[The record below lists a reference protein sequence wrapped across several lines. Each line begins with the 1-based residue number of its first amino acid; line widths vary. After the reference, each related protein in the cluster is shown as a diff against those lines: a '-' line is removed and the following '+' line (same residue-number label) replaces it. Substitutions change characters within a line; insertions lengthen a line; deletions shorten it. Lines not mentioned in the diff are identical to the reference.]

1 MRPLRALIRQQTPH
15 ETGVDVEFV
24 IVHLADAQPPFLIR
38 GCEPTAGHF
47 TAVSEKR
54 ALITAFLRKPN
65 GCASLYRD
73 KARVNKLCIMILGQ
87 RGYDPTMNDHIR
99 YHYDDIEQ
107 AARRFRDHAQQVEDM
122 LQRSMR
128 CVRLMDEGAWI
139 GEGADEYRF
148 ELESLLIPA
157 LRKLHNAVGD
167 TAWALLRAI
176 EMIQDADQMISNGFE
191 GDLDL
196 STIPSIALGTVGI
209 GGGTGFGGF
218 GARFFERFG
227 AWMGSGMGTSGATG
241 TPPEGTIEMGQ
252 SPVSGNIGGRM
263 GRGRFFNPLEE
274 MLNSQTGLPDFFG
287 GPDGPVQRPPW
298 FTEFDDTG
306 AGVSGAPDSSIL
318 VAGAGDPQALASDIV
333 KTSQATG
340 GGGVSGVFNPDSDAA
355 LRGPGALPGGQL
367 APNVVLSPAARAM
380 VSWIKAHPDGTL
392 ILPPFSAGTGAE
404 ALAALANEGFDL
416 SGLNIATVGTPAVNF
431 PEGLQIT
438 SIESLSD
445 LAKLA

>member
-1 MRPLRALIRQQTPH
+1 
-15 ETGVDVEFV
+15 
-24 IVHLADAQPPFLIR
+24 
-38 GCEPTAGHF
+38 
-47 TAVSEKR
+47 
-54 ALITAFLRKPN
+54 
-65 GCASLYRD
+65 
-73 KARVNKLCIMILGQ
+73 
-87 RGYDPTMNDHIR
+87 MNDHIR

-122 LQRSMR
+122 LQRMMR

-148 ELESLLIPA
+148 ELENLLIPA

-176 EMIQDADQMISNGFE
+176 EIIQDADRMISNGFE
-191 GDLDL
+191 GNLDL
-196 STIPSIALGTVGI
+196 STIPSFTPGTVGV

-227 AWMGSGMGTSGATG
+227 AWMGGGFGAPGTTG
-241 TPPEGTIEMGQ
+241 SPPEGMIEMGQ
-252 SPVSGNIGGRM
+252 DPVSGNLSGRM
-263 GRGRFFNPLEE
+263 GRGRFFNPLQD
-274 MLNSQTGLPDFFG
+274 MLNNQSGLPDWFS

-298 FTEFDDTG
+298 FTEFNADGTG
-306 AGVSGAPDSSIL
+306 VTGAPDSSIL
-318 VAGAGDPQALASDIV
+318 VAGAGDPQQLASDIV

-340 GGGVSGVFNPDSDAA
+340 GGGVSGVFNPDPDAA

-367 APNVVLSPAARAM
+367 APGTTLSPAAQAM
-380 VSWIKAHPDGTL
+380 VEWIKAHPDGML
-392 ILPPFSAGTGAE
+392 VLPPFSAGTGAE
-404 ALAALANEGFDL
+404 ALAALANQGFDL
-416 SGLNIATVGTPAVNF
+416 SGLNIATIGTPQVNF
-431 PEGLQIT
+431 PEGLKIT